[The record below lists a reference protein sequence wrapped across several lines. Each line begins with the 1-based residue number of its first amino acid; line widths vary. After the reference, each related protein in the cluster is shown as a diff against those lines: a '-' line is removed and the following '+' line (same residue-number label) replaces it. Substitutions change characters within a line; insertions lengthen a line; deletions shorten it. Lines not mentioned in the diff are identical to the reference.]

1 MSNESGTALQP
12 DVLTFDR
19 FVVGGSFGPSTETPD
34 PALIA
39 AWRRLYPGDQFPD
52 GCFPRAMATVLMMRA
67 YMQLL
72 APRPP
77 GNIHA
82 GQKMVLGDP
91 VRIGD
96 AVTTTIVCTD
106 KAMRRERRYVT
117 VRATGVNQEGRMCF
131 EGDLTLIWAA

>member
-1 MSNESGTALQP
+1 MTMASVTTLPS
-12 DVLTFDR
+12 DMLTFDR
-19 FVVGGSFGPSTETPD
+19 FVVGGAFGPSTETPD
-34 PALIA
+34 PALIST
-39 AWRRLYPGDQFPD
+39 WRRLYPDDQIPE
-52 GCFPRAMATVLMMRA
+52 GCFPPGMATVLMMRA
-67 YMQLL
+67 YMHLL

-96 AVTTTIVCTD
+96 SVTTRIVCTD
-106 KAMRRERRYVT
+106 KAMRRDRRFVT
-117 VRATGVNQEGRMCF
+117 VRATGMNQDGRVCF